1 VVDHRPSAR
10 PELVDGLVQLSFA
23 VQSVLSDAANAHDLS
38 VQQLRLLGVLRDRRP
53 GMLELAN
60 HFGVDKSSMTGLVD
74 RAERRGLVLRQAAE
88 HDKRGVQVS
97 ITRAGNTLAAEVERV
112 VSDRI
117 SNLLEQLSEEDHTEL
132 EMLVTRLA
140 AP

>member
-1 VVDHRPSAR
+1 
-10 PELVDGLVQLSFA
+10 
-23 VQSVLSDAANAHDLS
+23 
-38 VQQLRLLGVLRDRRP
+38 
-53 GMLELAN
+53 MLELAN

-117 SNLLEQLSEEDHTEL
+117 SNLLERLSEGDHTEL